1 MIWAIL
7 VPLLALSI
15 FLTVVTIRKSYEEP
29 AGLIV
34 GSIFSWIGTAVVII
48 CLCILVTE
56 YMSFGI
62 IDNKIEILQQE
73 NAVIEQRVEG
83 TVKQY
88 QDYEIGI
95 FTDSTQD
102 VGSDVVVL
110 VERYPELKSNELV
123 KQQLDLYIENNQ
135 EIKDLKLEQLKKY
148 KYELWLFFDLKV
160 DQCQNSQHKCWSLRS
175 KC

>member
-29 AGLIV
+29 EGLIV
-34 GSIFSWIGTAVVII
+34 GSIFSWIGTAVAII
-48 CLCILVTE
+48 CLCVLVTE

-73 NAVIEQRVEG
+73 NAVIEQRVEE

-88 QDYEIGI
+88 QDYETGI

-102 VGSDVVVL
+102 VGSDVVIL

-123 KQQLDLYIENNQ
+123 KQQLDLYIENNE

-160 DQCQNSQHKCWSLRS
+160 D
-175 KC
+175 

>member
-34 GSIFSWIGTAVVII
+34 GSIFSWIGTAVIII

-73 NAVIEQRVEG
+73 NAVIEQRVEE

-88 QDYEIGI
+88 QIYETGI
-95 FTDSTQD
+95 FTDATQD

-160 DQCQNSQHKCWSLRS
+160 D
-175 KC
+175 